1 MDQQVASSFYLN
13 DLFGYVVVF
22 MRLGAFIFLMPG
34 LSEAYVPPNIR
45 LVLTLVFSV
54 VLTPL
59 LSANLPTLPVSPG
72 DFFLILMGEFLIG
85 LFAGLIIRFLMAA
98 FDLAG
103 SLLGFQ
109 MNLANAFVQS
119 PASAQQTSLPAAFLG
134 LIATVMIFAMNL
146 HHLMFTALYESF
158 ETLKPGTLL
167 HFEFLIQ
174 DMTHQLTTYLNA
186 SFLLAVKIA
195 APVVLISMLVMIA
208 VGILNRLVPQI
219 QIFFIVQPLQI
230 FIGFIVLMVSLAVI
244 MNHFLDRLA
253 QAFIRLWG

>member
-1 MDQQVASSFYLN
+1 MEQQISSFYLN
-13 DLFGYVVVF
+13 ELFGYMIVF

-34 LSEAYVPPNIR
+34 LAESYVPANIR
-45 LVLTLVFSV
+45 FVLTLLFSV

-59 LSANLPTLPVSPG
+59 LNPYLPALPPVPG
-72 DFFLILMGEFLIG
+72 DFFLILAGEFLIG
-85 LFAGLIIRFLMAA
+85 LFAGLIVRFLMAA

-109 MNLANAFVQS
+109 MSLANAFVQS
-119 PASAQQTSLPAAFLG
+119 PASSQQTALPAAFLG

-146 HHLMFTALYESF
+146 HHVMFTALYESF
-158 ETLKPGTLL
+158 ETLRPGTLL

-174 DMTHQLTTYLNA
+174 DMTHQLTSYLSA

-195 APVVLISMLVMIA
+195 APVVLISMLVVIA

-230 FIGFIVLMVSLAVI
+230 FIGFIVLMAGLTVI
-244 MNHFLDRLA
+244 MDHFLERFA
-253 QAFIRLWG
+253 QAFSRLWG